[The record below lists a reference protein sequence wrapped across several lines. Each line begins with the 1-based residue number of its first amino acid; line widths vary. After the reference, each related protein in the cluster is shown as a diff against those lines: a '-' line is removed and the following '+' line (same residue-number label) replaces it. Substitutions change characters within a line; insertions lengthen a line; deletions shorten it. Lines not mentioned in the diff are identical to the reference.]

1 MRQAENAPV
10 FTLPISRTYMVGV
23 IRTIKP
29 RFLGLFCGKI
39 ASLTF
44 RHREKPGFGFMGR
57 PFHNA
62 RIAYLKR
69 FLPQHK

>member
-1 MRQAENAPV
+1 MCEAENAPV

-29 RFLGLFCGKI
+29 RFLRLFCGKI
-39 ASLTF
+39 ASLAF

-57 PFHNA
+57 PFHDA
-62 RIAYLKR
+62 KRAYIK
-69 FLPQHK
+69 QS